1 MSKLEAMS
9 LALDCIEAH
18 LREAVTIAD
27 VANAVSYS
35 LYHFCRTFNEVTHH
49 TPYDYLMRRRLTAAA
64 HDLIHTEAK
73 IIEIACDYQF
83 NNPETFSRAFRRMF
97 DVQPNQ
103 ARKQGR
109 VDPWRVLPPLT
120 PAHLEHLARSGPMHR
135 MGGLTPV
142 LEAKAMLRVAGVMT
156 LVKPGPDPL
165 PELWEGLA
173 QELQS
178 QAPDP
183 PRQFYGLR
191 HYPRD
196 WEQRGFWYM
205 AGVELPQA
213 GEAGTALAV
222 KTLPPSQYAR
232 FTHTGPRSDVPLT
245 LDYIFYT
252 WLPKSGQRWV
262 WPFVIEQ
269 YQPDTP
275 NIICI
280 ELPIEPLAA
289 LPQKEIP

>member
-9 LALDCIEAH
+9 HALDYIEAH

-27 VANAVSYS
+27 VASAISYS

-64 HDLIHTEAK
+64 HDLIHTETK

-83 NNPETFSRAFRRMF
+83 NNPETFSRAFRRLF

-103 ARKQGR
+103 ARKQGS
-109 VDPWRVLPPLT
+109 VDPWRTLPPLT

-142 LEAKAMLRVAGVMT
+142 LEEQDMLRVAGVMT
-156 LVKPGPDPL
+156 LVKPGQNPL
-165 PELWEGLA
+165 PELWECLA
-173 QELQS
+173 QELPEAQ
-178 QAPDP
+178 DP
-183 PRQFYGLR
+183 PRKFYGLR

-205 AGVELPQA
+205 AGVELREP
-213 GEAGTALAV
+213 GEAGAALAV
-222 KTLPPSQYAR
+222 KTLPPAKYAR
-232 FTHTGPRSDVPLT
+232 FTHTGPRSEVPLT

-252 WLPKSGQRWV
+252 WLPKSGQRWTRPQV
-262 WPFVIEQ
+262 VEH
-269 YQPDTP
+269 YELDTP
-275 NIICI
+275 ATINIEI
-280 ELPIEPLAA
+280 PIEPVS
-289 LPQKEIP
+289 